1 MCRFT
6 CKNIQSYF
14 PKQVHLK
21 VCLDFSTLYHRE
33 VDNVIWRELGFT
45 RNFLMLWE
53 FEKSTST
60 AVTSYSNCIAWESFI
75 RSFSLEWKGIPYP
88 QHTQT
93 CFSGLFAQL
102 SGCCNCSSLDKHFY
116 SLFPYHILIKI
127 CAQISNSSAAA
138 FVQDSSLSHLDYN
151 NNHLID
157 LADGSL
163 VPPHTSFHISAKEFI

>member
-1 MCRFT
+1 MKRIGFH
-6 CKNIQSYF
+6 KEF
-14 PKQVHLK
+14 PDALGIWKITVNCSDKLLQLH
-21 VCLDFSTLYHRE
+21 CL
-33 VDNVIWRELGFT
+33 G
-45 RNFLMLWE
+45 
-53 FEKSTST
+53 K
-60 AVTSYSNCIAWESFI
+60 SFI

-157 LADGSL
+157 LTDSSL
-163 VPPHTSFHISAKEFI
+163 IPPHTSFHISAKEFI